1 MGQSVPTVTHML
13 DRFEVRY
20 AGFRAGLPRSEQR
33 LFDRLVA
40 EGHRHMNSLNSHPEM
55 DFERPLF
62 LAFLLAT
69 VERLE
74 NEQALLRRD
83 LQACGSPGQEVSDAV
98 PAGRLPAPHAQQ
110 SGGVGQARLRGV
122 ADGGPVPA

>member
-13 DRFEVRY
+13 DRFQARY
-20 AGFRAGLPRSEQR
+20 AGFRAGLTRTEQA

-62 LAFLLAT
+62 LAMLLAT
-69 VERLE
+69 IERLE
-74 NEQALLRRD
+74 REQGAFDRRLRAVEGVKD
-83 LQACGSPGQEVSDAV
+83 GV
-98 PAGRLPAPHAQQ
+98 PARRVPAPDAQQ
-110 SGGVGQARLRGV
+110 PGGVGQARLGDV

>member
-13 DRFEVRY
+13 DRFETRY
-20 AGFRAGLPRSEQR
+20 KGFRAGLPRGEQR

-40 EGHRHMNSLNSHPEM
+40 EGHRHMNSLNSHPEL

-74 NEQALLRRD
+74 RDHEELRAQLGVPD
-83 LQACGSPGQEVSDAV
+83 EV
-98 PAGRLPAPHAQQ
+98 PARRLSAPVAQQLGGLEQVRLPDAAH
-110 SGGVGQARLRGV
+110 G
-122 ADGGPVPA
+122 DPVPA